1 MFSPSPRLD
10 GKSLAFFFRQLG
22 MLLTSGVPL
31 VQAWK
36 LLTSDMK
43 KKRRQALHT
52 AALHMEQGIRPSLA
66 MSRCQ
71 AFPTLACRLIEAGE
85 QTGNLDTICQ
95 VLADFYTRAEK
106 DRRVFF
112 EALAYP
118 VFLLACLL
126 LLMTGAVF
134 FIIPVFVDMMAQMDV
149 AVPKGT
155 QYLLSVCG
163 WLRRHGIYIPLG
175 ISLTSFFLGRAWLDD
190 TYRLAMERAVL
201 RIPGIQS
208 LFLAWAW
215 QRFSRILAVQLSA
228 GIPLL
233 ECLSGAGAVVPSL
246 SFQNYVRRLRFRLER
261 GQTFSRAVH
270 DSPYGT
276 AYIETM
282 LTVGEMTGKYDDALT
297 AIALYYDSRL
307 RRWAAGMQRWLGP
320 FVLILVGVFMGFLLF
335 SLLLPLLDM
344 ASSVVTS

>member
-66 MSRCQ
+66 MRRCQ

-106 DRRVFF
+106 DRRVLFG
-112 EALAYP
+112 ALAYP
-118 VFLLACLL
+118 AFLLACLL

-134 FIIPVFVDMMAQMDV
+134 FIIPVFVDMMAQMNV

-175 ISLTSFFLGRAWLDD
+175 ISLMSFFLVRAWRDD
-190 TYRLAMERAVL
+190 TYRLAMEKAVL
-201 RIPGIQS
+201 RVPGVQS

-215 QRFSRILAVQLSA
+215 QRFSRILAVQLS
-228 GIPLL
+228 GWN
-233 ECLSGAGAVVPSL
+233 GDRPSA
-246 SFQNYVRRLRFRLER
+246 RLFTTVLMARPI
-261 GQTFSRAVH
+261 SRPC
-270 DSPYGT
+270 SP
-276 AYIETM
+276 
-282 LTVGEMTGKYDDALT
+282 
-297 AIALYYDSRL
+297 
-307 RRWAAGMQRWLGP
+307 
-320 FVLILVGVFMGFLLF
+320 
-335 SLLLPLLDM
+335 
-344 ASSVVTS
+344 SVK

>member
-66 MSRCQ
+66 MRRCQ

-106 DRRVFF
+106 DRRVLFG
-112 EALAYP
+112 ALAYP
-118 VFLLACLL
+118 AFLLACLL

-134 FIIPVFVDMMAQMDV
+134 FIIPVFVDMMAQMNV

-175 ISLTSFFLGRAWLDD
+175 ISLMSFFLVRAWRDD
-190 TYRLAMERAVL
+190 TYRLAMEKAVL
-201 RIPGIQS
+201 RVPGVQS
-208 LFLAWAW
+208 LFLAWEMCIRDRLFRRHR
-215 QRFSRILAVQLSA
+215 QESPA
-228 GIPLL
+228 GP
-233 ECLSGAGAVVPSL
+233 
-246 SFQNYVRRLRFRLER
+246 
-261 GQTFSRAVH
+261 
-270 DSPYGT
+270 
-276 AYIETM
+276 
-282 LTVGEMTGKYDDALT
+282 
-297 AIALYYDSRL
+297 
-307 RRWAAGMQRWLGP
+307 
-320 FVLILVGVFMGFLLF
+320 
-335 SLLLPLLDM
+335 
-344 ASSVVTS
+344 

>member
-1 MFSPSPRLD
+1 MFSSSPRLD

-31 VQAWK
+31 VRAWK
-36 LLTSDMK
+36 LLTPDMT
-43 KKRRQALHT
+43 KKRRQALQT
-52 AALHMEQGIRPSLA
+52 AALHMEQGVRPSLA
-66 MSRCQ
+66 MTRSR
-71 AFPTLACRLIEAGE
+71 AFPALACRLIEAGE

-95 VLADFYTRAEK
+95 VLADFYTRADK
-106 DRRVFF
+106 DRRLLF

-118 VFLLACLL
+118 AFLLACLL

-134 FIIPVFVDMMAQMDV
+134 FIIPVLVDMMAQMNV
-149 AVPKGT
+149 TVPKGT
-155 QYLLSVCG
+155 QYLLLVCDG
-163 WLRRHGIYIPLG
+163 LRQKGIYIPLV
-175 ISLTSFFLGRAWLDD
+175 ISLTIFFLGRAWRDD
-190 TYRLAMERAVL
+190 AYRLAMEKAAL

-208 LFLAWAW
+208 LFLVWAW
-215 QRFSRILAVQLSA
+215 QRFSRILAVQLSG

-233 ECLSGAGAVVPSL
+233 DCLSGAGAVVPSL
-246 SFQNYVRRLRFRLER
+246 LFQNYVRLLRFRLER
-261 GQTFSRAVH
+261 GQTFSQAVH

-282 LTVGEMTGKYDDALT
+282 LTVGEMTGKYDDALG
-297 AIALYYDSRL
+297 AVAAYYDSRL
-307 RRWAAGMQRWLGP
+307 RRWAAGLQRWLGP
-320 FVLILVGVFMGFLLF
+320 FVLLLVGIFMGFLMF